1 MAEFSAKDVAE
12 LRKQTGCGMMDCK
25 NALKDANGD
34 FEAAIKI
41 LREKG
46 MAAVAKKADRIA
58 AEGIVDILTIGDT
71 TAMIEVNSETDFV
84 AKNAIF
90 QAFVKDVLKT
100 VIANK
105 PADVDALLACKF
117 EGEGEGSVSDALA
130 EKTGTIGE
138 KLSIRR
144 FAIVE
149 GVVSTYIHGLG
160 ATGVVVSFDTDVAD
174 KAEFA
179 ECAKNVALQTAAMPV
194 QYLDKDGFAEYAKN
208 VALQTAA
215 MPVLYLNKES
225 VPASVLEEEKAIL
238 IKQMQEDPKMANKP
252 QQVLEK
258 IVEGKLGKYYE
269 NNCLLEQLYVK
280 DDSMTVGKYTAQTAK
295 ELGGSIKVIGYVRFD
310 KGEGIQKREE
320 DFAAEIQKMVQG

>member
-1 MAEFSAKDVAE
+1 
-12 LRKQTGCGMMDCK
+12 MMECK
-25 NALKDANGD
+25 KALV
-34 FEAAIKI
+34 EADGNVDEAIKI
-41 LREKG
+41 LRQRGELKAEAK
-46 MAAVAKKADRIA
+46 AATRIA
-58 AEGIVDILTIGDT
+58 ADGIVDIMKEGNV

-84 AKNAIF
+84 AKNATF
-90 QAFVKDVLKT
+90 QEFVKEILKT
-100 VIANK
+100 IIANK
-105 PADVDALLACKF
+105 PADVDALLASAYTQ
-117 EGEGEGSVSDALA
+117 GGTVSEALA
-130 EKTGTIGE
+130 EQIYKIGE

-144 FAIVE
+144 FVIVE
-149 GVVSTYIHGLG
+149 GVVSTYIHGMG
-160 ATGVVVSFDTDVAD
+160 ATGVVVNFETDVA
-174 KAEFA
+174 
-179 ECAKNVALQTAAMPV
+179 
-194 QYLDKDGFAEYAKN
+194 DKDGFAEYAKN

-258 IVEGKLGKYYE
+258 IVEGKLSKYYE

-295 ELGGSIKVIGYVRFD
+295 ELGGSIKVVGYVRFD

>member
-34 FEAAIKI
+34 FEAAVKL

-46 MAAVAKKADRIA
+46 MAATAKKASRIA
-58 AEGIVDILTIGDT
+58 AEGLVDIMTIGST
-71 TAMIEVNSETDFV
+71 TAIVEVNSETDFV

-90 QAFVKDVLKT
+90 QEFVKDVLKT
-100 VIANK
+100 IIANK
-105 PADVDALLACKF
+105 PADVDALLASAF
-117 EGEGEGSVSDALA
+117 VNGGTVADALA
-130 EKTGTIGE
+130 EKTYTIGE

-149 GVVSTYIHGLG
+149 GVVSSYIHGLG
-160 ATGVVVSFDTDVAD
+160 ATGVVVSFETDLAD

-194 QYLDKDGFAEYAKN
+194 QYLD
-208 VALQTAA
+208 AA
-215 MPVLYLNKES
+215 S
-225 VPASVLEEEKAIL
+225 VPAEVLAEEKNIL
-238 IKQMQEDPKMANKP
+238 VKQMQQDPKMANKP

-258 IVEGKLGKYYE
+258 IVEGKLGKYFE

-280 DDSMTVGKYTAQTAK
+280 DDSMTVGKYVASVAK
-295 ELGGSIKVIGYVRFD
+295 ELGGSIQVVGFVRFD
-310 KGEGIQKREE
+310 KGEGLEKREE
-320 DFAAEIQKMVQG
+320 DFGAEIAKMVKG